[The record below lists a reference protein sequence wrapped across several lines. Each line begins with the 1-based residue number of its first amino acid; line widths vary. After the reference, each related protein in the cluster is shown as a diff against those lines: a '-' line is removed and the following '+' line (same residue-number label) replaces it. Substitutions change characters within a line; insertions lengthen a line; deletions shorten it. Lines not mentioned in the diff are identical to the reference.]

1 MKTTWKDNISIVLVS
16 IPIKIYPSART
27 TPYRM
32 LCKKYSLPVH
42 YKMIC
47 KNENNYF
54 ILEPQVIKNYPKN

>member
-16 IPIKIYPSART
+16 IPIKIYPSAKT
-27 TPYRM
+27 MPSRM

-47 KNENNYF
+47 KNE
-54 ILEPQVIKNYPKN
+54 K